1 MLVAIH
7 RHKPLVEGSAPNPLV
22 NTEFHSVA
30 ARLVQCV
37 YDVMIYKI
45 IVAGGCRIPM
55 ENTRQISGSK
65 NIYAD

>member
-7 RHKPLVEGSAPNPLV
+7 RHKPLVEGCAPNPLL

-30 ARLVQCV
+30 AVLVQCV
-37 YDVMIYKI
+37 YDVLIHKI
-45 IVAGGCRIPM
+45 IVAGECRLPM

-65 NIYAD
+65 NMYVD